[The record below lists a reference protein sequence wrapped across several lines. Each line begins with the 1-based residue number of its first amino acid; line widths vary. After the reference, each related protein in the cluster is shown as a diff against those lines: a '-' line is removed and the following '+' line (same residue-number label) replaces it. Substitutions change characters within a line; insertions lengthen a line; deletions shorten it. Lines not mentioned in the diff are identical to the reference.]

1 MKRWLRH
8 LVAAGSMLL
17 GSALVLGFIVLMN
30 EYTNPPPKQEKDATA
45 NFNVEKRK
53 KKPPKRPKPKPKPRR
68 TRTDAPK
75 RAPAP
80 NLSSSISDVAIDMPG
95 FDGSQLGALS
105 EEILGQTSKKMVMD
119 ENSVDEPPK
128 PVSRVAPDE
137 YPPKARKAGIS
148 GFVTMNLLIGTS
160 GEVERVKVL
169 DAKPVG
175 VFEDVAVAT
184 IRRWRF
190 EPAIYQTEH
199 VRVWAKQTMR
209 FRLN

>member
-1 MKRWLRH
+1 
-8 LVAAGSMLL
+8 MLL
-17 GSALVLGFIVLMN
+17 GGALVLGFIVLMN
-30 EYTNPPPKQEKDATA
+30 EYSSPPPKQDRSSTA
-45 NFNVEKRK
+45 EFHVDKQK
-53 KKPPKRPKPKPKPRR
+53 KKPPKRPKPRPRPRR
-68 TRTDAPK
+68 ARTDTPK
-75 RAPAP
+75 RAPVP
-80 NLSSSISDVAIDMPG
+80 NLSSDISDVAIDMPG

-105 EEILGQTSKKMVMD
+105 EEILGQTSRKMVMD
-119 ENSVDEPPK
+119 EGSVDEPPK

-190 EPAIYQTEH
+190 EPAVYQAEH

>member
-1 MKRWLRH
+1 MKPWLRH
-8 LVAAGSMLL
+8 TVAFSAMLL

-30 EYTNPPPKQEKDATA
+30 EYSQPPPKEEKTSSVS
-45 NFNVEKRK
+45 FEVKK
-53 KKPPKRPKPKPKPRR
+53 KKPPKRQRRPPKRKRVQHS
-68 TRTDAPK
+68 APK
-75 RAPAP
+75 RAPVP
-80 NLSSSISDVAIDMPG
+80 NLSSAISDVAIDMPG
-95 FDGSQLGALS
+95 FDGSQLGQLS
-105 EEILGQTSKKMVMD
+105 DQVLGQTSKKMVMD
-119 ENSVDEPPK
+119 ESSGDEPPR

-160 GEVERVKVL
+160 GDVERVKVL
-169 DAKPVG
+169 DAQPVG
-175 VFEDVAVAT
+175 IFEEVAIAT

-190 EPAIYQTEH
+190 QPAIYQTEH